1 MTTVFTKTRRCYEI
15 LGLAL
20 TGNFVSYL
28 SFDCEVKLVFHVIK
42 CHSHIFVHE
51 WLAPSNV
58 ITFSPKC
65 NKPPMQSF
73 NSFNA
78 LLLWRIS
85 TLRCWSDS
93 FCTEKTADQY
103 TCHMISISVFLVARI
118 NSRSIGR
125 KRYTDEKMASNNSWQ
140 NNEYADQNLS
150 IYHWLRLLST
160 INFGK
165 IW

>member
-1 MTTVFTKTRRCYEI
+1 MCLFYCGLLCPYECDVGGSHQYSLPTVYTRSSFAHTWASNNDDRFTKTRRCYEI

-20 TGNFVSYL
+20 TGNFVSYSQVYFL

-42 CHSHIFVHE
+42 CHSYIFVHE

-78 LLLWRIS
+78 LLLWRTS

-93 FCTEKTADQY
+93 SCTEKPLTNIHVTWY
-103 TCHMISISVFLVARI
+103 
-118 NSRSIGR
+118 RS
-125 KRYTDEKMASNNSWQ
+125 AS
-140 NNEYADQNLS
+140 
-150 IYHWLRLLST
+150 
-160 INFGK
+160 F
-165 IW
+165 